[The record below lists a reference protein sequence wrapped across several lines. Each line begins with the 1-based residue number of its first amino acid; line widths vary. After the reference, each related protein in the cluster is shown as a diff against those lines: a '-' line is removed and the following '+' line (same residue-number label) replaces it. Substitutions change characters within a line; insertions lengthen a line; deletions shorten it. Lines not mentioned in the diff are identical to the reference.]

1 MSCQGLVFFYAPPSL
16 LKAWGALRRFQAQRE
31 RERERTPFE
40 LELTFFMSSEPCAT
54 GVAVAHGSAA
64 GGQ

>member
-1 MSCQGLVFFYAPPSL
+1 MSCQGLVFFYAPLPY
-16 LKAWGALRRFQAQRE
+16 LRLGGPCEGFRPRE